1 MFFERYSILTMLAAL
16 TVLTLTLLADVT
28 DPFIATSLLVVGG
41 ISSGAFGLG
50 LASLLD
56 DWPGTRQPADAD
68 PPQPSVS
75 LDPPTLPSPAGPD
88 RPALLFADRIRQER
102 DSVPP
107 RQR

>member
-1 MFFERYSILTMLAAL
+1 MFFERHPILIMLGAL
-16 TVLTLTLLADVT
+16 AVSTLTLLADVT
-28 DPFIATSLLVVGG
+28 DPFTATSLLVVGG

-56 DWPGTRQPADAD
+56 DWPGTRQPPDAD
-68 PPQPSVS
+68 LPPPSVS

-88 RPALLFADRIRQER
+88 RPASLFADRIRQER